1 VYKTHSTEKN
11 ALVHW
16 CCCRQFHGLVLVG
29 RGQLAMPCRGANG
42 ARIAS
47 LARERQPT
55 RMARSDFCVL
65 SSSPEAESMEPL
77 AIAQSELAVT
87 GGSKHARR
95 NEQEV
100 KAMGALTGEE
110 SIRWGELKRK
120 HFPPRPVCIYLT

>member
-1 VYKTHSTEKN
+1 VYKSHSTEKMR
-11 ALVHW
+11 LHTGGSVV
-16 CCCRQFHGLVLVG
+16 CRHFHRLVLVG

-77 AIAQSELAVT
+77 AIAQSELTVT
-87 GGSKHARR
+87 GGSKRSRR
-95 NEQEV
+95 NEHKQ
-100 KAMGALTGEE
+100 
-110 SIRWGELKRK
+110 S
-120 HFPPRPVCIYLT
+120 